1 MQWKDLGN
9 VIRIA
14 EGSFGTVY
22 RCDYEEKIIAVKV
35 YKSKCNEFEQIFK
48 SALDLA
54 KRIKHPNLISCYN
67 YFYDKVDDDVHLI
80 SSLEYV
86 KGTHIHMIK
95 GLKKKMQLYL
105 PGIVAGLKYLH
116 TNKVI
121 HRDIKAENILV
132 NDEDKV
138 KIIDYDFL
146 KRSETGIFDCKNGVS
161 GTLLY
166 TAPEIFEKKNFT
178 FSADLWSLGVT
189 LYYSLSWEMPFLA
202 KDRAALKDLILS
214 NFVPDF
220 SLIPELYREIVCKL
234 LIKDPLQRLTLK
246 EILELLKNI
255 S

>member
-1 MQWKDLGN
+1 MEWRDLKN
-9 VIRIA
+9 VIKVA

-22 RCDYEEKIIAVKV
+22 RCEYEDRMIAVKV
-35 YKSKCNEFEQIFK
+35 YKSKSNEFEQIFK

-67 YFYDKVDDDVHLI
+67 YFYDKVDDEVRLI

-86 KGTHIHMIK
+86 KGIHIHMAK
-95 GLKKKMQLYL
+95 NLKNKMKIYL

-116 TNKVI
+116 YNKVI
-121 HRDIKAENILV
+121 HRDIKAENILI
-132 NDEDKV
+132 NEKDEV

-146 KRSETGIFDCKNGVS
+146 KFSDKGIFDCKNGVS

-166 TAPEIFEKKNFT
+166 TAPEIFERKSYT
-178 FSADLWSLGVT
+178 YSADLWSLGVT

-202 KDRAALKDLILS
+202 KDRTSLKELILS
-214 NFVPDF
+214 DFTPDY
-220 SLIPELYREIVCKL
+220 SDIPKLYMPIVSRL
-234 LIKDPLQRLTLK
+234 LTKDPVKRLTLK